1 MCGIKQIT
9 QASKF
14 DLSNINVAINRIKT
28 CSVIAG
34 VFGQEKCPEKL
45 LIVTKEFNAQRKVI

>member
-14 DLSNINVAINRIKT
+14 DLSNINVAINKIKT

-34 VFGQEKCPEKL
+34 VFGQEKGLEKL